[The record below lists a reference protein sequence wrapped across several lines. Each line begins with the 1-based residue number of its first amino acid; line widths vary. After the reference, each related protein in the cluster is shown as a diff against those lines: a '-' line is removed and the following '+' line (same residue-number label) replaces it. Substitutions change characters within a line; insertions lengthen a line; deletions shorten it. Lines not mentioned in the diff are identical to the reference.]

1 MKQKNYKTVFEKEWA
16 IYRADRSVSV
26 RGNQMRSVRFG
37 TRFDGGVKTG
47 EIRLFADSVP
57 PRMALVLA
65 SEGPRD
71 WMVVP
76 ISDFTVPATSDEAL
90 VGNRVYQFWNAK
102 SLPRALVSRSW
113 IVSVLS
119 REECDEVDQFYR
131 AVNNGEPLPK
141 GMRAQVGLDSTG
153 VDLVRLE
160 YEREFVLSEESFD
173 YQVRDPVILTEIN
186 AVAMRQFSED
196 MAYAAD
202 DPGSTSQKQSCIICN
217 SAYLSCELELP
228 FVALRKDAD
237 PGVLV
242 FSWKGTLPKEWKVG
256 RRTRVTLHDRVTRR
270 QIGEGRINLRKKE
283 IVVDQFDGLEGLDNP
298 VKRAS
303 DAVIVLSP
311 TKG

>member
-1 MKQKNYKTVFEKEWA
+1 MNQKNYKVVFEKEWSV
-16 IYRADRSVSV
+16 YRANCTVSA
-26 RGNQMRSVRFG
+26 RGMQMRSVRFG
-37 TRFDGGVKTG
+37 TRFDGGVKVG

-57 PRMALVLA
+57 PRMALIVA
-65 SEGPRD
+65 PDGPRD

-76 ISDFTVPATSDEAL
+76 VSEFTVPANSEEAL

-102 SLPRALVSRSW
+102 PLPRALVSRSW
-113 IVSVLS
+113 IVSALS
-119 REECDEVDQFYR
+119 QEERDEVDQFYR
-131 AVNNGEPLPK
+131 AINDGEVLSK
-141 GMRAQVGLDSTG
+141 GMKMQVGPEPTG

-160 YEREFVLSEESFD
+160 YEREFVLSQESFD
-173 YQVRDPVILTEIN
+173 YLVRDPVVLPPDVIKTFDQ
-186 AVAMRQFSED
+186 VPMVV
-196 MAYAAD
+196 AYAAED
-202 DPGSTSQKQSCIICN
+202 AESTSQRQSCIICN
-217 SAYLSCELELP
+217 SSYLSCELEFP

-242 FSWKGTLPKEWKVG
+242 FSWKGTLPKDWKVG